1 MVDDKLVAEEYLRR
15 AKSGAWKKENTE
27 EALKCWNLER
37 ILEAETFGQHV
48 PADLTM
54 QEFGQG
60 TE

>member
-1 MVDDKLVAEEYLRR
+1 MGMHLHVAEEYSKG
-15 AKSGAWKKENTE
+15 AKSWALKKENIE

-54 QEFGQG
+54 QEFG
-60 TE
+60 